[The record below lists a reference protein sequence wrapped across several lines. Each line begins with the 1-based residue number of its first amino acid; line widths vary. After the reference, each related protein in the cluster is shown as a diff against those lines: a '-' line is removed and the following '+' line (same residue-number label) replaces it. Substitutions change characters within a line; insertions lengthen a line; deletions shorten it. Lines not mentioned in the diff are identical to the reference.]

1 MSVKSFTINI
11 SKKVKPFKKTI
22 FVDQDKSLSIRS
34 FLIGSVCQ
42 NISVVKNALESEDV
56 FSAINC
62 LKNLG

>member
-1 MSVKSFTINI
+1 MSVKSFTVSV
-11 SKKVKPFKKTI
+11 SKKVIPYKKTI
-22 FVDQDKSLSIRS
+22 FVDQDKSISIRS